1 MILYKQKSC
10 RTPHEVHPKSW
21 TQPLG
26 YIFMEKKHKITH
38 RYSAEFKLR
47 AILDMRKHRLGYEE
61 TARKYWPGLTRL
73 EAHNHIKSLH
83 LWERIYLEEGEEG
96 LMEERRGRARG
107 GKKGRPPRL
116 AKSVEEDLIAENQRL
131 RMEIAYL
138 KKLSAL
144 VLANEQAKR
153 NKRRS

>member
-1 MILYKQKSC
+1 
-10 RTPHEVHPKSW
+10 
-21 TQPLG
+21 
-26 YIFMEKKHKITH
+26 MEKKHKTPH
-38 RYSAEFKLR
+38 RYSAEFKIR

-153 NKRRS
+153 NKRRSSQN